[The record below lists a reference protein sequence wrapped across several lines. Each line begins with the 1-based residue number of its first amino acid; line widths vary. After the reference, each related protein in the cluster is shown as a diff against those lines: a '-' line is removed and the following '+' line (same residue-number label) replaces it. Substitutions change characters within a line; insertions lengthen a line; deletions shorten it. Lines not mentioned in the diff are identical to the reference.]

1 MSRWKDISR
10 ATVILTLLI
19 VIAGCGVYTFSGAV
33 PGHLK
38 SIAIPP
44 FENQTAEFGLAED
57 LSAALIDEF
66 IDDNS
71 FKVLELRQ
79 ADSAIHGTIIRVT
92 DAPNTFTSGETVQ
105 EYKVTITA
113 RVRYE
118 DLVKGK
124 VIWDETLT
132 AFGTFPAGG
141 GLAERAD
148 GLEEAMDKLTED
160 ILNKTVSGW

>member
-1 MSRWKDISR
+1 VSRVKY
-10 ATVILTLLI
+10 ILTLTSLALIFLI
-19 VIAGCGVYTFSGAV
+19 VSGCGVYTFSGAV

-38 SIAIPP
+38 SIAVPP

-66 IDDNS
+66 LDDNS
-71 FKVLELRQ
+71 FKVLDLRQ
-79 ADSAIHGTIIRVT
+79 ADAVIYGTIVRIH
-92 DAPNTFTSGETVQ
+92 DAPSTYSSNESVQ

-124 VIWDETLT
+124 IIWDETISS
-132 AFGTFPAGG
+132 FGTFPTGG
-141 GLAERAD
+141 GLAERAEGID
-148 GLEEAMDKLTED
+148 EAVKKLTED

>member
-1 MSRWKDISR
+1 MNRWKGIV
-10 ATVILTLLI
+10 TVLLLAALLSF
-19 VIAGCGVYTFSGAV
+19 AGCGVYTFSGAV
-33 PGHLK
+33 PGHLN

-57 LSAALIDEF
+57 LSQALVDQF

-71 FKVLELRQ
+71 FKVFDLRQ
-79 ADSAIHGTIIRVT
+79 ADSVIYGTIVRIT
-92 DAPNTFTSGETVQ
+92 DAPNTFTSGEVVE
-105 EYKVTITA
+105 EYKVTITV

-124 VIWDETLT
+124 VVWDETLS
-132 AFGTFPAGG
+132 AFGTFPAGA
-141 GLAERAD
+141 GLAEREA
-148 GLEEAMDKLTED
+148 GIEEAMKKLTED